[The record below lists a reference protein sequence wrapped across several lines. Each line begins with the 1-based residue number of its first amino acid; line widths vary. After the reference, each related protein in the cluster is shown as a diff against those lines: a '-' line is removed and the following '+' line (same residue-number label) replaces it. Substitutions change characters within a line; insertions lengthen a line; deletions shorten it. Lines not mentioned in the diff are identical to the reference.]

1 MPLEFKLS
9 NSSLSQAGN
18 DLGAETPTLIK
29 IPPSEAN
36 DQGTTKSARK
46 LREKSENREREGEE
60 AVEKDPTKQKSQ
72 QALANIK
79 NRSLC
84 HFMKRKSNRNMLM
97 ENGLIAGPQE
107 G

>member
-29 IPPSEAN
+29 IPPSEAD

-46 LREKSENREREGEE
+46 LRENREE

-84 HFMKRKSNRNMLM
+84 HFLKRQSNRNMLM

>member
-9 NSSLSQAGN
+9 ASSLSQAGN

-29 IPPSEAN
+29 IPPSEAD

-46 LREKSENREREGEE
+46 LREKSEREEE
-60 AVEKDPTKQKSQ
+60 AVEKDPTKRKSQ

-84 HFMKRKSNRNMLM
+84 HFMKRQSNRNMLM